1 MNSRHRQEVIV
12 AKIIRFGAAALVA
25 LLVVGMAAAVSAQEK
40 PKPAQIPLKLDLVLS
55 RYQGAKKIS
64 SMPYLLWLTT
74 NEGRTS
80 LRMGVQ
86 ISVPAGGTNYNLRD
100 IGTNIDC
107 SATTGNEVGVYR
119 LNLTVSDSGISATD
133 NQQQAA
139 DPSRP
144 PVFRTFTST
153 FYILLRDGQTGLYT
167 SATDPVSG
175 EVLKIEATL
184 NVLK

>member
-1 MNSRHRQEVIV
+1 M

-25 LLVVGMAAAVSAQEK
+25 VLVVGTAAAVSAQEK

-80 LRMGVQ
+80 LRMSVQ
-86 ISVPAGGTNYNLRD
+86 ISVPAGANYNLRE

-107 SATTGNEVGVYR
+107 VATTGNEVGVYR